1 MTALPGTDWH
11 DVMTYCNRQWLSS
24 YTYEGIRVRLDAE
37 NSLGPGMGAGAGRPD
52 ERYVANEQ
60 SKTVTAPLRRLISV
74 IARVNFNDRTGTIDY
89 VNPIERGRIT
99 PQDAESLVA
108 VRVKSVDG
116 KVLYE
121 TRVKVKPLS
130 DTPEGQTE
138 RGLVDAIV
146 IADPDAKIIEL
157 SIADKVVDTFR
168 AGAVAPLVSNL
179 RSAERSSGARV
190 LAWDTDAKGDARH
203 TYSVQ
208 VSSDGGRTWQTIAVG
223 FTSTEIPID
232 YGQFGGAKQ
241 ILVRL
246 IATDGFQRFET
257 TTPLAVDKPGS
268 R

>member
-130 DTPEGQTE
+130 DTPEEQTE

-168 AGAVAPLVSNL
+168 AGAVAP
-179 RSAERSSGARV
+179 RSALRRQRRWRSTSRARAEGACEPTLRKSSARV
-190 LAWDTDAKGDARH
+190 CNGTKRTLAA
-203 TYSVQ
+203 
-208 VSSDGGRTWQTIAVG
+208 
-223 FTSTEIPID
+223 E
-232 YGQFGGAKQ
+232 
-241 ILVRL
+241 VRE
-246 IATDGFQRFET
+246 AAEPPRNPSPAQDD
-257 TTPLAVDKPGS
+257 P
-268 R
+268 